1 MTDDRVLVQRL
12 LSGAFGAPVEI
23 VSWERIEPWH
33 VYRVSLGD
41 ASVIVKRLR
50 EDPAGF
56 RIDPVQVTTEIAA
69 LRFVEAIG
77 LDIAPRVL
85 ASDEAMG
92 VIVLEDLHPRVPLPD
107 VLIDGDPID
116 GMEGLAAFCRTL
128 GSLGAATAGLDA
140 SFQAP
145 VVPSPEDLDLD
156 PWKDTI
162 RSVEAFGVPATEGVD
177 KDIAAMFEELSD
189 PGGFLAM
196 SNGDAGTNNFLVA
209 PGLDGKLID
218 FEFARFRHAL
228 MDAVHIHVQSP
239 QWITLP
245 DPRRLEESY
254 RRALAA
260 AVPEAEDDVRF
271 DSGLT
276 AACLSYAL
284 VRLNRLEKLAARH
297 PRDLSRLQ
305 LVATMESA
313 ARVSEERDCLL
324 DLGGWYEAVA
334 AAIRRAWPDTDVDL
348 ASLPPFLARDE
359 RSERII
365 DGMRQ
370 GADGA

>member
-1 MTDDRVLVQRL
+1 VFGVP
-12 LSGAFGAPVEI
+12 GADPT
-23 VSWERIEPWH
+23 WERIEPWH
-33 VYRVSLGD
+33 VYRVRLGD

-50 EDPAGF
+50 DDPAGF
-56 RIDPVQVTTEIAA
+56 RIDPAQVTTEIAA

-85 ASDEAMG
+85 AGDAALA
-92 VIVLEDLHPRVPLPD
+92 VLVLEDLHPRVPLPG
-107 VLIDGDPID
+107 VLIDGDPVVGMD
-116 GMEGLAAFCRTL
+116 GLVDFCHAL

-140 SFQAP
+140 SFEAP

-156 PWKDTI
+156 PWKDTV
-162 RSVEAFGVPATEGVD
+162 RSVEAFGVPATEGVN
-177 KDIAAMFEELSD
+177 KDIAAMFEELSH
-189 PGGFLAM
+189 PAGFLAM

-245 DPRRLEESY
+245 DPRPLEEAY

-260 AVPEAEDDVRF
+260 AVSEADDDVWFHR
-271 DSGLT
+271 GLT

-284 VRLNRLEKLAARH
+284 VRLRRLEKVASRR
-297 PRDLSRLQ
+297 PGELSRLQ
-305 LVATMESA
+305 LVATLESA
-313 ARVSEERDCLL
+313 ARVSEERGALRE
-324 DLGGWYEAVA
+324 LGGWYATVA
-334 AAIRRAWPDTDVDL
+334 AALRRAWADTDVDL
-348 ASLPPFLARDE
+348 SSLPPFLARDE
-359 RSERII
+359 RSESII
-365 DGMRQ
+365 DTRRR
-370 GADGA
+370 